1 MSSIKSSAPIGFTV
15 TDPRQADPSWPRYS
29 ARPFPS
35 FRFIPGT
42 SQHPRHNPRGPS
54 YGQEEPTTGL
64 LPPGQWT
71 QSTDY
76 LYGIDL
82 YNYAYW
88 WECHE
93 TFEGLWNAAGRR
105 SEQGN
110 FFQAIIQL
118 AAANLKL
125 FMGNPQAAH
134 NLLHR
139 GMIRLQSVPAS
150 YMGVDVGGLTEN
162 LRNRAPGSAL
172 WAPRIRL
179 NGLN

>member
-1 MSSIKSSAPIGFTV
+1 MTEPH
-15 TDPRQADPSWPRYS
+15 QANTPWPRYS

-35 FRFIPGT
+35 SRFVPGKNL
-42 SQHPRHNPRGPS
+42 HPRHNSNNHCFRLKEPRLV
-54 YGQEEPTTGL
+54 L
-64 LPPGQWT
+64 LPPDQWS
-71 QSTDY
+71 QSDDY

-93 TFEGLWNAAGRR
+93 VFEELWNIAGHS

-110 FFQAIIQL
+110 FFQALIQL

-125 FMGNPQAAH
+125 FMGSQQAAR

-139 GMIRLQSVPAS
+139 GLVRLERVPKS
-150 YMGVDVGGLTEN
+150 YMGLDVTGLINAVQQQTTEPTGE
-162 LRNRAPGSAL
+162 APT
-172 WAPRIRL
+172 IRL
-179 NGLN
+179 SLRCMEP